1 VKTVVDDAVVA
12 MRRDFSEADRV
23 IELLTCRHGK
33 VSAFAVKAKS
43 SRKRFGGGLE
53 LGSWLKVWLRPRAS
67 ALWRL
72 EKVELVDNFPRLRQ
86 SLEATAKAMYA
97 LELCREVF
105 QEGESM
111 EGVFPSLVRLMKSLQ
126 QAPTAVAPL
135 MRFELAMLS
144 YAGWAPQLHSCECC
158 NADVLGQSVVVSSP
172 EGVVCT
178 ACSKHADALLA
189 LSKET
194 LVVLFI
200 LQRQAGVALS
210 TQRRARQCL
219 QKPRVSELSSKNM
232 PPPLLSALS
241 KQFPD
246 EKQISEMRSFLD
258 RLWFFHLGKD
268 LKVRAFMDEMAR

>member
-12 MRRDFSEADRV
+12 LRRDFSEADRV
-23 IELLTCRHGK
+23 IELLACRHGK

-43 SRKRFGGGLE
+43 SHRRFEGGLE

-111 EGVFPSLVRLMKSLQ
+111 EGVFSSLIRLMKNLQ

-144 YAGWAPQLHSCECC
+144 YAGWAPQLHSCERC
-158 NADVLGQSVVVSSP
+158 NANVLGQSVMVSSS
-172 EGVVCT
+172 EGVVC
-178 ACSKHADALLA
+178 AVCSKHVDALLV

-194 LVVLFI
+194 LVLLFM

-210 TQRRARQCL
+210 TQRRAKQCL
-219 QKPRVSELSSKNM
+219 QKPKADELSSKDV
-232 PPPLLSALS
+232 PHPLPGALS
-241 KQFPD
+241 KQFPN

-258 RLWFFHLGKD
+258 GLWLSHLGKE
-268 LKVRAFMDEMAR
+268 LKARAFMDEMAT